1 MGERVAGL
9 VGLAGEDG
17 AMSGERQRRLEEIRR
32 VDAEA
37 RETREARESE
47 APASPPTPPERQRR
61 PPFALPT
68 QFESWI
74 DKQIREA
81 QERGDFDNLRG
92 AGKPLTP
99 DDPNVQAFA
108 GDDAMG
114 LRMLKNNEALP
125 AWIELNREI
134 VADRQACLR
143 ILDYYTTERDRDRRA
158 RFADDYR
165 RRVAAMNEKID
176 QYNLIVPGMHLEQ
189 VRVRPALEL
198 RDADR
203 RRWAAMDQREGR

>member
-1 MGERVAGL
+1 
-9 VGLAGEDG
+9 
-17 AMSGERQRRLEEIRR
+17 MSGERQRRLEELRR

-37 RETREARESE
+37 REAREAEGTVPSVV
-47 APASPPTPPERQRR
+47 PPERPRR
-61 PPFALPT
+61 PPFALPA

-92 AGKPLTP
+92 AGQPLTP

-114 LRMLKNNEALP
+114 LRLLKNNGALP

-134 VADRQACLR
+134 AADRQACLR
-143 ILDYYTTERDRDRRA
+143 ILDYYTGERERDRRA
-158 RFADDYR
+158 RFATDYR
-165 RRVAAMNEKID
+165 RRVGTLNEKID

-189 VRVRPALEL
+189 VRIRPELEL

-203 RRWAAMDQREGR
+203 RRWEAMDRREGR